1 MITPS
6 FSCTQNDRS
15 VVVSVYCPAVRA
27 SEIEIHVSDTL
38 LSLHVAPYFLRLNF
52 PASIVEDDQSSAVYD
67 LASGYLTLTL
77 TKQNTGDTFPDLDLL
92 GKLLAPPPQNTRRG
106 PTIEVLGAQETPNE
120 FLEGVPSF
128 LRFRPVIGSYRC
140 SCRERLDN
148 PPDGAG
154 YYAANPRDFHSKAI
168 WVSQCL
174 YRVLSARR
182 DHRER
187 SQRARRGRR
196 DPNPPRS
203 ACAQGAARR
212 FKMGP
217 GALYVCRATLYQCSL
232 LKSRRLLRA
241 DFADSEQIEELL
253 AWTHPYL
260 SSSADEV
267 VFTEAENATM
277 LRLPRRECTCT
288 YRYPHSPN
296 AHSPPKDIASPPETR
311 ALYLTLLTLLF
322 SYAYDARTTQHDP
335 TPESAW
341 TIAVLTPTFSALDP
355 PPYPTNANSVDD
367 PPPSSSDINTRELA
381 ESLIPSYR
389 RALAFP
395 LYRSWA
401 LAEACRM
408 DAARLLARGTR
419 TVLRCLLELRAILD
433 VHEVYYVYSRIWLD
447 DFCRWI
453 QACARC
459 GSVIR
464 VNYLFIYFLF
474 QRGFFETTGGGRGS
488 SQHVEG
494 FTWLG
499 SWGAGTRSAGR
510 KGGRIGQ

>member
-1 MITPS
+1 MMITPR

-15 VVVSVYCPAVRA
+15 VLVSVYCPAVRA
-27 SEIEIHVSDTL
+27 SEIEIYVSDTL

-77 TKQNTGDTFPDLDLL
+77 TKQNPGDTFPDLDLL

-106 PTIEVLGAQETPNE
+106 PTIEVLGAQETRNE
-120 FLEGVPSF
+120 FLE
-128 LRFRPVIGSYRC
+128 
-140 SCRERLDN
+140 
-148 PPDGAG
+148 A
-154 YYAANPRDFHSKAI
+154 AANDWTIPQTVPDTTLPALETSIQKPYGFLNAYTGYFRHVATTENEVNELGADAET
-168 WVSQCL
+168 
-174 YRVLSARR
+174 LSTLDR
-182 DHRER
+182 
-187 SQRARRGRR
+187 RARRVQCEDSKW
-196 DPNPPRS
+196 DPEHY
-203 ACAQGAARR
+203 
-212 FKMGP
+212 M
-217 GALYVCRATLYQCSL
+217 
-232 LKSRRLLRA
+232 A

-260 SSSADEV
+260 SSSAGEV

-277 LRLPRRECTCT
+277 LRLPRRE
-288 YRYPHSPN
+288 Y
-296 AHSPPKDIASPPETR
+296 IASPPETR

-341 TIAVLTPTFSALDP
+341 TIAVLTPAFAALDP
-355 PPYPTNANSVDD
+355 PPHPTNGVDD
-367 PPPSSSDINTRELA
+367 PPLSSDINTRELA
-381 ESLIPSYR
+381 ESLVPSYR

-401 LAEACRM
+401 LAEACRV
-408 DAARLLARGTR
+408 DSARLLARGTR

-453 QACARC
+453 QACASEDALKQLGQDVSRLSMLKDSL
-459 GSVIR
+459 GWDLVALERAVQAAREDQSDSDDEEPES
-464 VNYLFIYFLF
+464 
-474 QRGFFETTGGGRGS
+474 ETPA
-488 SQHVEG
+488 
-494 FTWLG
+494 LL
-499 SWGAGTRSAGR
+499 
-510 KGGRIGQ
+510 